1 MNALSSQE
9 VAALRE
15 GDIVFVRMEVRK
27 PLGEFG
33 TIQCRIS
40 NGACTSHHLPVSP
53 EHIFGRVTRWIK
65 RQLRYVG
72 FRGQSGIVVL
82 DWKLTDSDPSRP
94 IARPHDL
101 RR

>member
-33 TIQCRIS
+33 TVQCRIS
-40 NGACTSHHLPVSP
+40 NGARTSHYVPVSP
-53 EHIFGRVTRWIK
+53 EHICGRV
-65 RQLRYVG
+65 
-72 FRGQSGIVVL
+72 RGELNGTCAASAFEGQ
-82 DWKLTDSDPSRP
+82 
-94 IARPHDL
+94 AE
-101 RR
+101 